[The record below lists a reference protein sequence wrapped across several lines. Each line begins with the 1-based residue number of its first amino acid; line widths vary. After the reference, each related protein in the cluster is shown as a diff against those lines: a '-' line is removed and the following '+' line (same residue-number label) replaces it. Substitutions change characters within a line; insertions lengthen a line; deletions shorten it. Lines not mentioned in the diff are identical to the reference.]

1 MSDSV
6 LVTEHTGWVEL
17 TLNRPDK
24 LNSFNEEMHIAL
36 KTALES
42 AVNQG
47 ARALLLTGAGRGFCA
62 GQDLADRDP
71 AKLDRPPDLSHT
83 LTRFYNP
90 LVRRLRSL
98 NIPVVCAV
106 NGVAAGAGANL
117 ALVCD
122 LVLASDKARFIQ
134 SFSKVGLIP
143 DSGGTWT
150 LTQLLGVARAKAL
163 ALTAEPIDAQTAEQW
178 GLIYRCVPSDQLM
191 DEARKLTDQLA
202 KGPTQGFRHI
212 KQAIHAATLNEFDEQ
227 LELEAK
233 LQKICGESPD
243 YREGV
248 SAFLAKRQP
257 IFSGK
262 PS

>member
-1 MSDSV
+1 MSDTV
-6 LVTEHTGWVEL
+6 LVIEHDGWVEL
-17 TLNRPDK
+17 TLNRPEK
-24 LNSFNEEMHIAL
+24 LNSFNEEMHLSL
-36 KTALES
+36 KAALES
-42 AVNQG
+42 AVNNG

-71 AKLDRPPDLSHT
+71 AKLDGPPDLSRT
-83 LTRFYNP
+83 LTEFYNP
-90 LVRRLRSL
+90 LVRYLRNSA
-98 NIPVVCAV
+98 IPIVCAV

-122 LVLASDKARFIQ
+122 LVLASDNAKFVQ

-163 ALTAEPIDAQTAEQW
+163 ALTAAPIDAQQAENW
-178 GLIYRCVPSDQLM
+178 GLIYRCVPADQLM
-191 DEARKLTDQLA
+191 AEARELTHQLA
-202 KGPTQGFRHI
+202 KGPTQGFKHI
-212 KQAIHAATLNEFDEQ
+212 KQAIHAATVNEFDEQ
-227 LELEAK
+227 LDLEAK

-248 SAFLAKRQP
+248 AAFLAKREP
-257 IFSGK
+257 SFSGK
-262 PS
+262 SS